1 MQQQTRMKKRIY
13 FINGSETRYVFSA
26 SGEKLRVAHYT
37 AKPNITRNFGERPA
51 DLTPSQTLYK
61 DSTDYLLGGSLVMKN
76 GKTDRLL
83 FEGGFAL
90 ATSSSSTASTF
101 SFRYYN
107 QDHLGNNREVIG
119 MRGNAY
125 QRMDYYPFGM
135 PYAETGSPYNPDY
148 QPYKY
153 NGKELDRMHGLDT
166 YDYGARQY
174 NPIVA
179 RWDRMDPLC
188 EKYYS
193 ISPYAYCANNPVIN
207 IDPDGRSTKVKLL
220 EDGTYQ
226 VIGGDIDD
234 DDRNIYLYS
243 QDSNGDYTVKGDAIG
258 VTTSSTSFFNSDE
271 GKWENSIINPS
282 DLSGKVF

>member
-1 MQQQTRMKKRIY
+1 
-13 FINGSETRYVFSA
+13 
-26 SGEKLRVAHYT
+26 
-37 AKPNITRNFGERPA
+37 
-51 DLTPSQTLYK
+51 
-61 DSTDYLLGGSLVMKN
+61 
-76 GKTDRLL
+76 
-83 FEGGFAL
+83 
-90 ATSSSSTASTF
+90 
-101 SFRYYN
+101 
-107 QDHLGNNREVIG
+107 
-119 MRGNAY
+119 
-125 QRMDYYPFGM
+125 
-135 PYAETGSPYNPDY
+135 
-148 QPYKY
+148 
-153 NGKELDRMHGLDT
+153 MHGLDT